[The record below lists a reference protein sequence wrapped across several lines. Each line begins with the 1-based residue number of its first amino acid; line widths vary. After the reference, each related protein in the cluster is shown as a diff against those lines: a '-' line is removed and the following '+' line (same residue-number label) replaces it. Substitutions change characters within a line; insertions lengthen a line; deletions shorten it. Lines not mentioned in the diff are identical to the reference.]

1 MLPKK
6 YKGCELKNNQPVTQ
20 HERSLPQG
28 TLLVSKTDL
37 KGIITYV
44 NDAFVEISGFSRE
57 ELVGKNHNIVRHPDM
72 PVQAFKWLWDTMSEG
87 LPWRGIVK
95 NRCKSGDYYW
105 VKALVSP
112 IKAEGRVIGYLSVR
126 RTPTR
131 NEITEAQTLY
141 RKLGESGAQIGS
153 KFDRFRFKNLSLNL
167 KLQLLIQP
175 VLFVV
180 LASATYLLYSERS
193 TSVQE
198 HAKLRAHAT
207 AMQVIDSANML
218 MVTGAI
224 SDPENRK
231 LMIKKVVEG
240 QQLASLRLMR
250 TEQVVKQFGPGLPEE
265 HLDDPLVQETIEA
278 SVKAGNSV
286 PHYSLSKV
294 GDKFLFRAITPYIE
308 SHAFHGTDC
317 LSCHVVAEGS
327 SNGAS
332 DITLDLSKEYDH
344 LHNLLITMI
353 VSQIS
358 IQLFIFLVL
367 RFSFKRFVERPL
379 VGMEKQFEGVIEGNL
394 TVDIDISGRDEP
406 GRLYCK
412 LQVMQS
418 QIQVMLDDMA
428 LAASVIMERS
438 RELDERV
445 VRVAEQSANQRN
457 NIQQIT
463 SSMEDFSKSVLQVA
477 QDAKDSAG
485 AATSSQDMIE
495 ESNKRMEQAILSAS
509 RVTQAVRSS
518 SNAIDDLKSAI
529 QKIGDISKVIKEIA
543 DQTNLLALNA
553 AIEAARA
560 GEQGRGFAVVA
571 DEVRKLAERT
581 GSSTTDIASMVGE
594 IHAVS
599 QSVVESMHEA
609 IREVEEEAVI
619 VQENGET
626 LKKIMGTSRQVS
638 ENAQRIA
645 DVSKDQSL
653 ASVDVSNNL
662 ERISDLVNSNVSIA
676 EDARG
681 ASMELSKSATELQAM
696 IRQLN
701 KQS

>member
-1 MLPKK
+1 MLRECK
-6 YKGCELKNNQPVTQ
+6 LKNNQPVT
-20 HERSLPQG
+20 HNEKSLVQG
-28 TLLVSKTDL
+28 ALLVSKTDL

-57 ELVGKNHNIVRHPDM
+57 ELIGKSHNMVRHPDM
-72 PVQAFKWLWDTMSEG
+72 PPQAFKWLWDTLSAG

-95 NRCKSGDYYW
+95 NRCKNGDYYW

-112 IKAEGRVIGYLSVR
+112 IKSEDKVTGYLSVR
-126 RTPTR
+126 RAPAR
-131 NEITEAQTLY
+131 NEVAEAQALY
-141 RKLGESGAQIGS
+141 RKLNESGAAIGS

-175 VLFVV
+175 LLFVV
-180 LASATYLLYSERS
+180 LAGATYLLYQEMQASMLDHARQRSE
-193 TSVQE
+193 
-198 HAKLRAHAT
+198 AT

-218 MVTGAI
+218 MVTGQI
-224 SDPENRK
+224 GDPENRK
-231 LMIKKVVEG
+231 LMIRKITEG
-240 QQLASLRLMR
+240 QRLTSLRLMR

-265 HLDDPLVQETIEA
+265 HMDDPLVQETIDA
-278 SVKAGNSV
+278 SVKAGKSV
-286 PHYSLSKV
+286 PNFIQSKA
-294 GDKFLFRAITPYIE
+294 GGKFLFRAITPYIE

-332 DITLDLSKEYDH
+332 DITLDLTREYGH
-344 LHNLLITMI
+344 LHNLLMI
-353 VSQIS
+353 MIAAQVG

-406 GRLYCK
+406 GRLYCM

-418 QIQVMLDDMA
+418 QIQVMLDEMA

-438 RELDERV
+438 TELDGKV
-445 VRVAEQSANQRN
+445 VQVAEQSANQRN

-463 SSMEDFSKSVLQVA
+463 SSMEDFSKSVSQVA
-477 QDAKDSAG
+477 QDAKDSAS

-495 ESNKRMEQAILSAS
+495 ESNKRMEKAALSTA
-509 RVTQAVRSS
+509 RVVQAVRTS
-518 SNAIDDLKSAI
+518 SNAIDDLKTAI
-529 QKIGDISKVIKEIA
+529 QKIGDISKVIREIA

-581 GSSTTDIASMVGE
+581 GSSTTDIASMVGN
-594 IHAVS
+594 IHTVS
-599 QSVVESMHEA
+599 QSVVVSMQEA

-626 LKKIMGTSRQVS
+626 LRKIMDVSRTVTG
-638 ENAQRIA
+638 NAQRIA
-645 DVSKDQSL
+645 EVSKDQSL
-653 ASVDVSNNL
+653 TSVDVSNNL
-662 ERISDLVNSNVSIA
+662 EHISNLVNSNVRIA

-681 ASMELSKSATELQAM
+681 ASMELSRSATELQAM
-696 IRQLN
+696 ISQLN
-701 KQS
+701 KQN